1 MVRPSNTL
9 ERRAEIVEAL
19 LGVMATSGYD
29 GATVASIA
37 EQAGLTAGLLHY
49 HFHDKKEI
57 LLALGEEL
65 VRRVWERY
73 EERASRA
80 CDDWERL
87 FAFTDAHV
95 ALGPDADPDAVAC
108 WVMLAAE
115 AVRDPEV
122 RKLYRAATR
131 RSLDELEKLVTPLLM
146 TYDSKRAARVAA
158 GLLSA
163 IEGAFHLSI
172 SARAVPRGF
181 AAPLL
186 REMARG
192 LLRESPAEGAR
203 A

>member
-1 MVRPSNTL
+1 MARPSNTF

-19 LGVMATSGYD
+19 LRVMAQSGYD
-29 GATVASIA
+29 GASVASIA
-37 EQAGLTAGLLHY
+37 EEAELTPGLLHY
-49 HFHDKKEI
+49 HFHDKREI

-73 EERASRA
+73 EKLASGA

-87 FAFTDAHV
+87 HAFTDAHV

-108 WVMLAAE
+108 WVTLAAE

-122 RKLYRAATR
+122 RKLYRASTK
-131 RSLDELEKLVTPLLM
+131 RSLQELETLAAAILEGRDP
-146 TYDSKRAARVAA
+146 KRAASVAA
-158 GLLSA
+158 GLLST
-163 IEGAFHLSI
+163 IEGAYHLSI

-186 REMARG
+186 REMARR
-192 LLRESPAEGAR
+192 LLQGPTLEGAR
-203 A
+203 S